1 MGAKGSTVFDGSIT
15 PSLLDTYNVMKWIR
29 FLKERERKKE
39 GERERRKREKEREGK
54 GRKREKKE

>member
-29 FLKERERKKE
+29 FLKERERGREKKKKKGE
-39 GERERRKREKEREGK
+39 RRERERKE
-54 GRKREKKE
+54 